1 MSYILPSRHFLS
13 NLFLSVWI
21 TENMTKYGTIPT
33 EAHPSSDSQIISNI
47 KGRISST
54 LATTRSWKEI
64 IQPQSLCLPTTF
76 IEYGRRIKMNA
87 GYFRMNYVI
96 IILFLLFLILL
107 WHFISLI
114 VLIATMTAWLFLYL
128 VQDYPL
134 MISSPCHL
142 RWCYHDFLVGVQ
154 KFWWSDH
161 CGSWNWFW
169 INNLVPYWRC

>member
-1 MSYILPSRHFLS
+1 
-13 NLFLSVWI
+13 
-21 TENMTKYGTIPT
+21 
-33 EAHPSSDSQIISNI
+33 
-47 KGRISST
+47 
-54 LATTRSWKEI
+54 
-64 IQPQSLCLPTTF
+64 
-76 IEYGRRIKMNA
+76 MNA

-134 MISSPCHL
+134 MISGHCHL

-169 INNLVPYWRC
+169 INNLVPYRRC